1 MPSISFSIV
10 PCFAALI
17 ALFWLVGHA
26 SADGDDNDQDTADDL
41 VFVPPAIGA
50 PKDRMGAGT
59 RDASSSADADV
70 VVLLIPQDGG
80 LTTLSAPPLIWHLP
94 RGHRGDLMVNLQP
107 VGAHGSEFQLSGPF
121 PPGRYG
127 LDLERMGLHLE
138 LNTIYEWQVTLLNAQ
153 NGENAG
159 RSTGVIERVP
169 EQMNSATPAADG
181 LWFDALSP
189 LVDISLSGRV
199 QVIEQDRFD
208 QLLSTAGVSP

>member
-1 MPSISFSIV
+1 MPSISFSVV

-26 SADGDDNDQDTADDL
+26 SADSDDKEQGTANDL

-59 RDASSSADADV
+59 RDASSTGDAEV
-70 VVLLIPQDGG
+70 VLLLIPQDGG
-80 LTTLSAPPLIWHLP
+80 LTTLSAPPLIWLLP
-94 RGHRGDLMVNLQP
+94 RGHRGDLVVNLET
-107 VGAHGSEFQLSGPF
+107 VGAHGSGLQLSGPF

-127 LDLERMGLHLE
+127 LDLERLGLHLE
-138 LNTIYEWQVTLLNAQ
+138 LNKIYEWQVTLLNPQ
-153 NGENAG
+153 NGEIAG
-159 RSTGVIERVP
+159 RSTGVIERVQ
-169 EQMNSATPAADG
+169 EQMKSATPAADG

-208 QLLSTAGVSP
+208 RLLSTAGVTP